1 MLRMNRKK
9 IKILVISLV
18 IIGISLSTAW
28 QIKKLTDVQVYKSI
42 LAEKPCYFEMYKVQ
56 FTRDYTG

>member
-1 MLRMNRKK
+1 MLRMYRKK

-42 LAEKPCYFEMYKVQ
+42 LAEKPCYFEMYN
-56 FTRDYTG
+56 R